1 MNLLIIFNLF
11 CSQGEMPRVY
21 TRSGDD
27 GDTGLLYGGRI
38 SKSDLLTETY
48 GTVDELVSTMGF
60 ARPISQSDKVKET
73 LMKLQKQLFQIASE
87 LATLP
92 ENYSHLEKN
101 LGLISGDWVEAL
113 EQIIDTFKAEV
124 ELPSAFIV
132 PGASRASAVIDIS
145 RSICRRAERLVV
157 ELKNQNRLPNLEV
170 LRYMNR
176 LSDLLFVIARYED
189 KELPFEL
196 TTGG

>member
-1 MNLLIIFNLF
+1 
-11 CSQGEMPRVY
+11 MPRVY

-60 ARPISQSDKVKET
+60 ARSISQSDKVKET

-101 LGLISGDWVEAL
+101 LGLISGDGVEAL

-196 TTGG
+196 TTGA

>member
-1 MNLLIIFNLF
+1 
-11 CSQGEMPRVY
+11 MPRVY

-48 GTVDELVSTMGF
+48 GTVDELVSMMGF
-60 ARPISQSDKVKET
+60 ARSLSQSDKVKGT
-73 LMKLQKQLFQIASE
+73 LIQLQKQLFQIASE

-92 ENYSHLEKN
+92 ENYEHLRKN
-101 LGLISGDWVEAL
+101 LGLISVDWVETL
-113 EQIIDTFKAEV
+113 EQTIDDFKSEV
-124 ELPSAFIV
+124 DLPAAFIV
-132 PGASRASAVIDIS
+132 PGASAASAAIDMS
-145 RSICRRAERLVV
+145 RSICRRAERRIV
-157 ELKNQNRLPNLEV
+157 ELKNQDRLPNPEV

>member
-1 MNLLIIFNLF
+1 
-11 CSQGEMPRVY
+11 MPRVY

-38 SKSDLLTETY
+38 SKSDLLTEAY
-48 GTVDELVSTMGF
+48 GTVDELVSMMGF
-60 ARPISQSDKVKET
+60 ARSISQSDKVKET
-73 LMKLQKQLFQIASE
+73 LMQLQKQLFQIASE

-101 LGLISGDWVEAL
+101 LGLIGGDWVETL
-113 EQIIDTFKAEV
+113 EQIIDAFKSEV
-124 ELPSAFIV
+124 DLPAAFIV
-132 PGASRASAVIDIS
+132 PGASQASAAIDMS
-145 RSICRRAERLVV
+145 RTICRRAERLIV
-157 ELKNQNRLPNLEV
+157 ELKNQNRLPNPEV

-189 KELPFEL
+189 KQLPFEL